1 MTEDPARLWGGRFGA
16 AVDPLLDRYTASF
29 GVDRRLVRHDLVGSL
44 AHVVMLAEVGVVDAE
59 RAAALRRG
67 LRALLADVEQGRLA
81 VEGPEED
88 VHTWIERRL
97 AERVGEAAGWVH
109 TGRSRNDQ
117 VATATRLY
125 LRDAL
130 ERLVAAALAVL
141 ERWLED
147 AERDAALP
155 MPGYTHLQRAQPVTL
170 GHHWLAHAWALR
182 EDVRRL
188 QAAWATTNRV
198 CPLGAGAL
206 AGSAHPLRPERTA
219 ALLGFEGPLTNS
231 LLAVA
236 DRDFVAETLF
246 ALALLA
252 VHLSRWAEEVVL
264 WTTAE
269 FGFLAL
275 DDAVAK
281 GSSLLPQ
288 KKNPEVAELVRGRT
302 GRAVGALQALLV
314 TLKGLPLAYNS
325 DLQEDKEIL
334 FPALDEAE
342 RTLRAVARLQAGLR
356 PRPERLAAALH
367 GGFLTATAVA
377 DALVRRGVPFR
388 TAHARVGALVR
399 AAEAQGVELWELAPD
414 RVAALVPELPP
425 EALAALTPEAALAA
439 QATPGGPA
447 PASVRA
453 QVEALRAALDEG
465 RRWLAARTPPPVLA
479 LTAADAPPS

>member
-1 MTEDPARLWGGRFGA
+1 MSEGPARLWGGRFA
-16 AVDPLLDRYTASF
+16 AQVDPGLDRYTASF
-29 GVDRRLVRHDLVGSL
+29 AVDRRLARHDLVGTL
-44 AHVVMLAEVGVVDAE
+44 AHVVMLEEVGVLDAA

-67 LRALLADVEQGRLA
+67 LRALLAEVESGRDP

-125 LRDAL
+125 VREAL
-130 ERLVAAALAVL
+130 ERLVAAALALL
-141 ERWLED
+141 ERWLDD
-147 AERDAALP
+147 ATRDTAQPL
-155 MPGYTHLQRAQPVTL
+155 PGYTHLQRAQPVTL
-170 GHHWLAHAWALR
+170 GHHWLAHAWALH
-182 EDVRRL
+182 EDLRRL
-188 QAAWATTNRV
+188 QAAWATTNRY

-206 AGSAHPLRPERTA
+206 AGSSHPLRPERTA
-219 ALLGFEGPLTNS
+219 ALLGFAAPLPNS
-231 LLAVA
+231 LFAVA
-236 DRDFVAETLF
+236 DRDFAAEALF
-246 ALALLA
+246 AVALLF

-288 KKNPEVAELVRGRT
+288 KKNPEVAELVRGRA
-302 GRAVGALQALLV
+302 GRALGALHALLV

-325 DLQEDKEIL
+325 DLQEDKEHL
-334 FPALDEAE
+334 LGALDLAEA
-342 RTLRAVARLQAGLR
+342 TLRAAARLQAGLR
-356 PRPERLAAALH
+356 PRPERMRAALH
-367 GGFLTATAVA
+367 AGFLTATAVA

-399 AAEAQGVELWELAPD
+399 AAEEQGVELWQLDPATA
-414 RVAALVPELPP
+414 AALVPELPP
-425 EALAALTPEAALAA
+425 EELAALTPEAALAA
-439 QATPGGPA
+439 HATPGGPT
-447 PASVRA
+447 PASVHA
-453 QVEALRAALDEG
+453 QIDTLAAALAEG
-465 RRWLAARTPPPVLA
+465 RRWLAARTPPPVLTH
-479 LTAADAPPS
+479 TAADAPTG